1 MKRHICIAFL
11 AVCLLVPGCIGAPP
25 QNVHNFD
32 NSGMAHDNFK
42 NNRDFG
48 SPDYPSLGDGRHP
61 SKRDNSFIGNH
72 GASDSF
78 QNNGGTGKV
87 TGQPKC
93 SCGASQLLG
102 LVKGRFNGRIVGNNA
117 LNDQDNYNGY
127 GAVYN
132 SHSFDDNVAGDGSFN
147 NNGNGL
153 EPPVIYDPVDAP
165 GNQESFDGNRVG
177 QHSFNDNG
185 NGLEPPVIYDP
196 VDAPGNQESFDGNW
210 VGHHS
215 FNDNGDS

>member
-1 MKRHICIAFL
+1 MGWVRISGLAQTGLMWQNVAVPYKSSPSLCIVNSPSLKDRVPCGKEEAMERRICVAFL
-11 AVCLLVPGCIGAPP
+11 AVCLL
-25 QNVHNFD
+25 
-32 NSGMAHDNFK
+32 
-42 NNRDFG
+42 
-48 SPDYPSLGDGRHP
+48 LL
-61 SKRDNSFIGNH
+61 
-72 GASDSF
+72 
-78 QNNGGTGKV
+78 GGT
-87 TGQPKC
+87 QAAP
-93 SCGASQLLG
+93 L
-102 LVKGRFNGRIVGNNA
+102 
-117 LNDQDNYNGY
+117 
-127 GAVYN
+127 N

>member
-61 SKRDNSFIGNH
+61 SKR
-72 GASDSF
+72 
-78 QNNGGTGKV
+78 
-87 TGQPKC
+87 
-93 SCGASQLLG
+93 
-102 LVKGRFNGRIVGNNA
+102 
-117 LNDQDNYNGY
+117 NYNGY

-215 FNDNGDS
+215 FNDNGNGF